1 MSKTSI
7 EWSPGAR
14 LNRCRA
20 SGATMGTRYGAQFYA
35 PPTADARAIAAAL
48 DAAVRA
54 VDAQMSNWKADS
66 DLSRLNRATPG
77 SWTPI
82 CANLAAVLV
91 RAREIGRETDNAFN
105 IGVGTLVDR
114 WGFGPGA
121 AANRQADN
129 EWAANRQAAGRHT
142 VDRHTVDRR
151 TVARHMVA
159 RHMVARHMVARHM
172 VARHMVDR
180 HTADRQTKDGR
191 TPDRQPARPA
201 GPANGLSGAIDAR
214 RRASILRGPVPSPCR
229 PIDELL
235 EVDVA
240 RGRARRLA
248 DVAFD
253 LCGIAKGFGVDELAR
268 VLDRHGIGAWLVGID
283 GELRARGCKPDGSPW
298 AIALEAPDYGR
309 RGAMGAIDLVDAA
322 VATSGDYRHWADF
335 GGERLSHTMDPR
347 AGAPLRGDIASV
359 TVVAPTCTDADAY
372 ATALMVLGAQ
382 AGRAHAE
389 RHGLDALFVVRDGDA
404 LRTIGCGAFA
414 DAGPAG

>member
-114 WGFGPGA
+114 WGFGPGT

-142 VDRHTVDRR
+142 VDRHT
-151 TVARHMVA
+151 A
-159 RHMVARHMVARHM
+159 
-172 VARHMVDR
+172 DR
-180 HTADRQTKDGR
+180 HTADRQTKDGH

-214 RRASILRGPVPSPCR
+214 RRTSILRGPVPSPCR

-268 VLDRHGIGAWLVGID
+268 VLDRHDIGAWLVGID

-298 AIALEAPDYGR
+298 AIALEAPDYDR

-382 AGRAHAE
+382 AGCAHAE

>member
-35 PPTADARAIAAAL
+35 PPTADARTIAAAL

-142 VDRHTVDRR
+142 VDRR
-151 TVARHMVA
+151 T
-159 RHMVARHMVARHM
+159 

-180 HTADRQTKDGR
+180 HTADRQTAARQTEDGR

-268 VLDRHGIGAWLVGID
+268 VLDRHDIGAWLVGID

-347 AGAPLRGDIASV
+347 AGAPLRGGIASV
-359 TVVAPTCTDADAY
+359 TVVVPTCTDADAY

>member
-142 VDRHTVDRR
+142 VDRR
-151 TVARHMVA
+151 T
-159 RHMVARHMVARHM
+159 

-180 HTADRQTKDGR
+180 HMADRQTAARQTEDGR

-240 RGRARRLA
+240 RGRVRRLA

>member
-142 VDRHTVDRR
+142 VDRRTVDRH
-151 TVARHMVA
+151 TA
-159 RHMVARHMVARHM
+159 
-172 VARHMVDR
+172 DR

-191 TPDRQPARPA
+191 TPNRQPARPA

-214 RRASILRGPVPSPCR
+214 RRTSILRSPVPSPCR

-382 AGRAHAE
+382 AGCAHAE

>member
-142 VDRHTVDRR
+142 VDRRTVDRH
-151 TVARHMVA
+151 TA
-159 RHMVARHMVARHM
+159 
-172 VARHMVDR
+172 DR

-191 TPDRQPARPA
+191 TPDRQQARPA

>member
-142 VDRHTVDRR
+142 VDRR
-151 TVARHMVA
+151 T
-159 RHMVARHMVARHM
+159 
-172 VARHMVDR
+172 VDR

-201 GPANGLSGAIDAR
+201 DPANGLSGAIDAR

-240 RGRARRLA
+240 RGRVRRLA

-382 AGRAHAE
+382 AGCAHAE

>member
-54 VDAQMSNWKADS
+54 VDARMSNWKADS

-129 EWAANRQAAGRHT
+129 EWAANRQTAGRHT
-142 VDRHTVDRR
+142 
-151 TVARHMVA
+151 
-159 RHMVARHMVARHM
+159 
-172 VARHMVDR
+172 VDR
-180 HTADRQTKDGR
+180 HTADRQTKDGH

-298 AIALEAPDYGR
+298 AIALEAPDYDR

-382 AGRAHAE
+382 AGCAHAE

>member
-142 VDRHTVDRR
+142 VDRRTVD
-151 TVARHMVA
+151 
-159 RHMVARHMVARHM
+159 
-172 VARHMVDR
+172 RHMVDR

-191 TPDRQPARPA
+191 TPCRQPARPA

-268 VLDRHGIGAWLVGID
+268 VLDRHRIGAWLVGID

-298 AIALEAPDYGR
+298 AIALEAPDYDR

-347 AGAPLRGDIASV
+347 AGAPLRGGIASV

-382 AGRAHAE
+382 AGCAHAE

>member
-114 WGFGPGA
+114 WGFGPGS

-142 VDRHTVDRR
+142 VDRHT
-151 TVARHMVA
+151 
-159 RHMVARHMVARHM
+159 
-172 VARHMVDR
+172 
-180 HTADRQTKDGR
+180 ADRQTAARQTEDGR

-268 VLDRHGIGAWLVGID
+268 VLDRHDIGAWLVGID

-298 AIALEAPDYGR
+298 AIALEAPDYDR

-382 AGRAHAE
+382 AGCAHAE

>member
-142 VDRHTVDRR
+142 VDRHTVDRH
-151 TVARHMVA
+151 TA
-159 RHMVARHMVARHM
+159 
-172 VARHMVDR
+172 DR
-180 HTADRQTKDGR
+180 HTAARQTKDGR

-268 VLDRHGIGAWLVGID
+268 VLDRHDIGAWLVGID

-298 AIALEAPDYGR
+298 AIALEAPDYDR

-382 AGRAHAE
+382 PGCAHAE

>member
-35 PPTADARAIAAAL
+35 PPTADARTIAAAL

-142 VDRHTVDRR
+142 VDRR
-151 TVARHMVA
+151 T
-159 RHMVARHMVARHM
+159 

-180 HTADRQTKDGR
+180 HTADRQTAARQTEDGR

-240 RGRARRLA
+240 RGRVRRLA

-382 AGRAHAE
+382 AGCAHAE

>member
-151 TVARHMVA
+151 TVARHMVD
-159 RHMVARHMVARHM
+159 RHT
-172 VARHMVDR
+172 VDR

-240 RGRARRLA
+240 RGRVRRLA

-382 AGRAHAE
+382 PGCAHAE

>member
-142 VDRHTVDRR
+142 VDRRTVD
-151 TVARHMVA
+151 
-159 RHMVARHMVARHM
+159 
-172 VARHMVDR
+172 RHMVDR

-191 TPDRQPARPA
+191 TPCRQPARPA

-214 RRASILRGPVPSPCR
+214 RRASILHGPVPSPCR

-298 AIALEAPDYGR
+298 AIALEAPDYDR

-347 AGAPLRGDIASV
+347 AGAPLRGGIASV

>member
-142 VDRHTVDRR
+142 VDRR
-151 TVARHMVA
+151 T
-159 RHMVARHMVARHM
+159 

-191 TPDRQPARPA
+191 TPCRQPARPA

-268 VLDRHGIGAWLVGID
+268 VLDRHDIGAWLVGID

-298 AIALEAPDYGR
+298 AIALEAPDYDR

-382 AGRAHAE
+382 AGCAHAE

>member
-35 PPTADARAIAAAL
+35 PPTADARTIAAAL

-142 VDRHTVDRR
+142 VDRR
-151 TVARHMVA
+151 T
-159 RHMVARHMVARHM
+159 

-180 HTADRQTKDGR
+180 HMVDRHTVDRHTADRQTAARQTKDGR

>member
-142 VDRHTVDRR
+142 VDRHT
-151 TVARHMVA
+151 A
-159 RHMVARHMVARHM
+159 
-172 VARHMVDR
+172 DR
-180 HTADRQTKDGR
+180 HTADRQTKDGH

-214 RRASILRGPVPSPCR
+214 RRTSILRGPVPSPCR

-268 VLDRHGIGAWLVGID
+268 VLDRHDIGAWLVGID

-298 AIALEAPDYGR
+298 AIALEAPDYDR

-382 AGRAHAE
+382 AGCAHAE

>member
-54 VDAQMSNWKADS
+54 IDAQMSNWKADS

-142 VDRHTVDRR
+142 VDRHT
-151 TVARHMVA
+151 A
-159 RHMVARHMVARHM
+159 
-172 VARHMVDR
+172 DR
-180 HTADRQTKDGR
+180 HTADRQTKDGH

-214 RRASILRGPVPSPCR
+214 RRTSILRGPVPSPCR

-268 VLDRHGIGAWLVGID
+268 VLDRHDIGAWLVGID

-298 AIALEAPDYGR
+298 AIALEAPDYDR

-382 AGRAHAE
+382 AGCAHAE

>member
-35 PPTADARAIAAAL
+35 PPTADARTIAAAL

-114 WGFGPGA
+114 WEFGPGA

-142 VDRHTVDRR
+142 VDRR
-151 TVARHMVA
+151 T
-159 RHMVARHMVARHM
+159 

-191 TPDRQPARPA
+191 TPCRQPARPA

-268 VLDRHGIGAWLVGID
+268 VLDRHDIGAWLVGID

-298 AIALEAPDYGR
+298 AIALEAPDYDR

-347 AGAPLRGDIASV
+347 AGAPLRGGIASV

>member
-151 TVARHMVA
+151 T
-159 RHMVARHMVARHM
+159 VARHM

-382 AGRAHAE
+382 AGCAHAE

>member
-142 VDRHTVDRR
+142 VDRHT
-151 TVARHMVA
+151 A
-159 RHMVARHMVARHM
+159 
-172 VARHMVDR
+172 DR
-180 HTADRQTKDGR
+180 HTADRQTKDGH

-240 RGRARRLA
+240 RGRVRRLA

-298 AIALEAPDYGR
+298 AIALEAPDYDR

-382 AGRAHAE
+382 AGCAHAE

>member
-142 VDRHTVDRR
+142 VDRRTVD
-151 TVARHMVA
+151 
-159 RHMVARHMVARHM
+159 
-172 VARHMVDR
+172 RHMVDR
-180 HTADRQTKDGR
+180 HTADRQTAARQTKDGH
-191 TPDRQPARPA
+191 TPCRQPARPA

-268 VLDRHGIGAWLVGID
+268 VLDRHDIGAWLVGID

-298 AIALEAPDYGR
+298 AIALEAPDYDR

-347 AGAPLRGDIASV
+347 AGAPLRGGIASV

>member
-142 VDRHTVDRR
+142 VDRRTVDR
-151 TVARHMVA
+151 HMA
-159 RHMVARHMVARHM
+159 
-172 VARHMVDR
+172 DR

-201 GPANGLSGAIDAR
+201 DPANGLSGAIDAR

-382 AGRAHAE
+382 AGCAHAE

>member
-48 DAAVRA
+48 DAAVRT

-142 VDRHTVDRR
+142 VDRHT
-151 TVARHMVA
+151 
-159 RHMVARHMVARHM
+159 
-172 VARHMVDR
+172 
-180 HTADRQTKDGR
+180 ADRQTAARQTEDGR

-283 GELRARGCKPDGSPW
+283 GELRARGCKPDGSLW
-298 AIALEAPDYGR
+298 AIALEAPDYDR

-382 AGRAHAE
+382 AGCAHAE

>member
-151 TVARHMVA
+151 T
-159 RHMVARHMVARHM
+159 VARHM

>member
-129 EWAANRQAAGRHT
+129 ERAANRQAAGRHT

-151 TVARHMVA
+151 TVARHMVD
-159 RHMVARHMVARHM
+159 RHT
-172 VARHMVDR
+172 VDR

-240 RGRARRLA
+240 RGRVRRLA

-283 GELRARGCKPDGSPW
+283 GELRARGCKSDGSPW

>member
-142 VDRHTVDRR
+142 VDRR
-151 TVARHMVA
+151 T
-159 RHMVARHMVARHM
+159 

-180 HTADRQTKDGR
+180 HTADRQTAARQTKDGR

-201 GPANGLSGAIDAR
+201 DPANGLSGAIDAR

-298 AIALEAPDYGR
+298 AIALEAPDYDR

-347 AGAPLRGDIASV
+347 AGAPLRGGIASV
-359 TVVAPTCTDADAY
+359 TVVVPTCTDADAY

>member
-142 VDRHTVDRR
+142 VDRRTVDRH
-151 TVARHMVA
+151 TA
-159 RHMVARHMVARHM
+159 
-172 VARHMVDR
+172 DR

-298 AIALEAPDYGR
+298 AIALEAPDYDR

-382 AGRAHAE
+382 AGCAHAE

>member
-142 VDRHTVDRR
+142 VDRHTVDR
-151 TVARHMVA
+151 
-159 RHMVARHMVARHM
+159 
-172 VARHMVDR
+172 
-180 HTADRQTKDGR
+180 HTADRQTAARQTKDGH
-191 TPDRQPARPA
+191 TPCRQPARPA

-268 VLDRHGIGAWLVGID
+268 VLDRHDIGAWLVGID
-283 GELRARGCKPDGSPW
+283 SELRARGCKPDGSPW
-298 AIALEAPDYGR
+298 AIALEAPDYDR

-382 AGRAHAE
+382 AGCAHAE

>member
-151 TVARHMVA
+151 T
-159 RHMVARHMVARHM
+159 VARHMVARHM

-359 TVVAPTCTDADAY
+359 TVVVPTCTDADAY

>member
-142 VDRHTVDRR
+142 VDRHT
-151 TVARHMVA
+151 A
-159 RHMVARHMVARHM
+159 
-172 VARHMVDR
+172 DR

-201 GPANGLSGAIDAR
+201 DPANGLSGAIDAR
-214 RRASILRGPVPSPCR
+214 RRTSILRGPVPSPCR

-268 VLDRHGIGAWLVGID
+268 VLDRHDIGAWLVGID

-298 AIALEAPDYGR
+298 AIALEAPDYDR

-382 AGRAHAE
+382 AGCAHAE

>member
-48 DAAVRA
+48 DAAVRT

-142 VDRHTVDRR
+142 VDRHT
-151 TVARHMVA
+151 
-159 RHMVARHMVARHM
+159 
-172 VARHMVDR
+172 
-180 HTADRQTKDGR
+180 ADRQTAARQTEDGR

-201 GPANGLSGAIDAR
+201 GPANELSGAIDAR

-268 VLDRHGIGAWLVGID
+268 VLDRHDIGAWLVGID

-298 AIALEAPDYGR
+298 AIALEAPDYDR

-382 AGRAHAE
+382 AGCAHAE

>member
-129 EWAANRQAAGRHT
+129 ERAANRQAAGRHT
-142 VDRHTVDRR
+142 VARR

-159 RHMVARHMVARHM
+159 RHMVDRHT
-172 VARHMVDR
+172 VDR
-180 HTADRQTKDGR
+180 HTADRQTADRQTKDGR

-382 AGRAHAE
+382 AGCAHAE

>member
-151 TVARHMVA
+151 T
-159 RHMVARHMVARHM
+159 

>member
-142 VDRHTVDRR
+142 VDRRTVDRH
-151 TVARHMVA
+151 TA
-159 RHMVARHMVARHM
+159 
-172 VARHMVDR
+172 DR

-201 GPANGLSGAIDAR
+201 DPANGLSGAIDAR
-214 RRASILRGPVPSPCR
+214 RRTSILRGPVPSPCR

-268 VLDRHGIGAWLVGID
+268 VLDRHDIGAWLVGID

-298 AIALEAPDYGR
+298 AIALEAPDYDR

-382 AGRAHAE
+382 AGCAHAK